1 MIWTCNDERTKVCR
15 KKDDENGVT
24 RKEEKRETKMKI
36 FRYWERQYGEVD
48 MKEMDVEEKDH
59 TLWLPLFKQI
69 AKRSYH
75 NIMTGKKS
83 LNKSTS
89 SKQANEHEAVT
100 DIVKSILVDTD
111 ILQETMISFKF
122 FGKVFLESTSDCLM
136 IMKNFKS
143 DIEFLEIIASKR
155 VNQY

>member
-1 MIWTCNDERTKVCR
+1 
-15 KKDDENGVT
+15 
-24 RKEEKRETKMKI
+24 
-36 FRYWERQYGEVD
+36 
-48 MKEMDVEEKDH
+48 MDIEEKDD
-59 TLWLPLFKQI
+59 TLWLPLVKQI
-69 AKRSYH
+69 TERRSYH

-122 FGKVFLESTSDCLM
+122 LEKCSL
-136 IMKNFKS
+136 NQ
-143 DIEFLEIIASKR
+143 LLIA
-155 VNQY
+155 

>member
-15 KKDDENGVT
+15 KKDDGNGVT
-24 RKEEKRETKMKI
+24 RKEEKRETKDKI

-48 MKEMDVEEKDH
+48 KKEMDVEEKND

-69 AKRSYH
+69 NERRSYH
-75 NIMTGKKS
+75 NIMTGKTS
-83 LNKSTS
+83 VNKSTS

-111 ILQETMISFKF
+111 ILQETMILFKF
-122 FGKVFLESTSDCLM
+122 LEKCSL
-136 IMKNFKS
+136 NQ
-143 DIEFLEIIASKR
+143 LLIA
-155 VNQY
+155 

>member
-1 MIWTCNDERTKVCR
+1 MIWTCNDERTKVCK
-15 KKDDENGVT
+15 KKDDGNGVT

-36 FRYWERQYGEVD
+36 FRCWERRYGEVD
-48 MKEMDVEEKDH
+48 MKKMDVKEKDD
-59 TLWLPLFKQI
+59 TLWLSLVKQI
-69 AKRSYH
+69 TERRRSYH

-122 FGKVFLESTSDCLM
+122 LEKCSL
-136 IMKNFKS
+136 NQ
-143 DIEFLEIIASKR
+143 LLIA
-155 VNQY
+155 

>member
-15 KKDDENGVT
+15 KKDDGNGVT

-36 FRYWERQYGEVD
+36 FRCWERRYGEVD
-48 MKEMDVEEKDH
+48 MKEMDVEEKDD
-59 TLWLPLFKQI
+59 TLWLSLVKQI
-69 AKRSYH
+69 TERRSYH
-75 NIMTGKKS
+75 IMTGKKS

-122 FGKVFLESTSDCLM
+122 LEKCSL
-136 IMKNFKS
+136 NQ
-143 DIEFLEIIASKR
+143 LLIA
-155 VNQY
+155 

>member
-15 KKDDENGVT
+15 KKDDGNGVT
-24 RKEEKRETKMKI
+24 RKEEKRETKDKI

-48 MKEMDVEEKDH
+48 KKEMDVEEKDD
-59 TLWLPLFKQI
+59 TLWLPLVKQI
-69 AKRSYH
+69 NERSYH

-111 ILQETMISFKF
+111 ILQETMISFK
-122 FGKVFLESTSDCLM
+122 VLEKCSL
-136 IMKNFKS
+136 NQ
-143 DIEFLEIIASKR
+143 LLIA
-155 VNQY
+155 

>member
-1 MIWTCNDERTKVCR
+1 MIWTCNNKGTKVCR
-15 KKDDENGVT
+15 KKDDGNGVT

-36 FRYWERQYGEVD
+36 FRCWERRYGEVD
-48 MKEMDVEEKDH
+48 MKEMYGEEKDD
-59 TLWLPLFKQI
+59 TLWLSLVKQI

-122 FGKVFLESTSDCLM
+122 LEKCSL
-136 IMKNFKS
+136 NQ
-143 DIEFLEIIASKR
+143 LLIA
-155 VNQY
+155 